1 MASCTIRYAM
11 IADYPE
17 VESIMKE
24 VQSLHINWRPDIYK
38 ASESV
43 LPYCEFTQL
52 VENKKLM
59 VAVLDHSV
67 VGLLSFFYRHIESD
81 KQVTRDIL
89 FISDLAVKENHRGQ
103 GIGTQL
109 LDYMK
114 HKAREEQMDGLELQV
129 NAKNLQ
135 AMKMYEKNGF
145 TTKSINMELLQI

>member
-1 MASCTIRYAM
+1 MALCTIRYAVSE
-11 IADYPE
+11 DYPQ

-24 VQSLHINWRPDIYK
+24 VQTLHINWRPDIYK
-38 ASESV
+38 ASEPV
-43 LPYCEFTQL
+43 LPIGEFSQL
-52 VENKKLM
+52 VEDKKLL
-59 VAVLDHSV
+59 VAVADNAV

-89 FISDLAVKENHRGQ
+89 FISDLAVKEPFRGQ

-114 HKAREEQMDGLELQV
+114 QKAKDEQMDGLELQV

-135 AMKMYEKNGF
+135 AMQMYEKNGF
-145 TTKSINMELLQI
+145 TPKSINMELL